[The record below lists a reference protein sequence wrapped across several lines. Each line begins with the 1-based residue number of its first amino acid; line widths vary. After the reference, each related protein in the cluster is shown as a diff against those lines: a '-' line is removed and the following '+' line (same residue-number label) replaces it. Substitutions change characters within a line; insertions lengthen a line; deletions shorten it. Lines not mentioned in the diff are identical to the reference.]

1 VSKIVISVNLGSYAY
16 CFAMTYFIH
25 NDTDDPEVPYIA
37 INFLT
42 VHIILVLITF
52 VNFIHFFINGFR
64 IEKIL
69 NRAGNSSLRA
79 AKALSLALETDL
91 KRDEQPEV
99 PSFAYKV
106 GATRSG
112 YVTHF
117 MLDSIVPM
125 AEKLDVCVRY
135 RHQIGE
141 FVNEGTTLCHI
152 WDLKT
157 RETDLDVKLGKRVFE
172 YLTYEEESWKDLSL
186 VKQVE
191 RKLGV
196 FASDGVMMS
205 KKRSSD
211 LDVTLGLQQLSDIAM
226 RALSPGINDPTS
238 AIQCMD
244 VLSHLLSTLSLMNLG
259 IPNARDEAD
268 NIRACA
274 PRRSFSY
281 LVSMLDSIRRYG
293 GSDLGVCRRGLRL
306 FGDLGAILTR
316 AGRTERVPVVLTQLE
331 QWLVTCKAN
340 FARGSPELESLQELY
355 EFVMRGIED
364 SGHVKVKHD
373 EDVGKDTQDLDM
385 THNEPESDSSRE
397 ADPTAPTGF
406 SALASTVLN
415 FGSSSEIKEDTTI
428 F

>member
-16 CFAMTYFIH
+16 CFSMTYFIPG
-25 NDTDDPEVPYIA
+25 DDREVPYIA

-69 NRAGNSSLRA
+69 NRAGDSSLRA
-79 AKALSLALETDL
+79 AKTLSLGLETDL
-91 KRDEQPEV
+91 KRDDQPEV

-106 GATRSG
+106 GAIRSG

-117 MLDSIVPM
+117 KLESILPM
-125 AEKLDVCVRY
+125 AKKLDVCVRY

-172 YLTYEEESWKDLSL
+172 LITYEEESWKDLGM
-186 VKQVE
+186 VKRVE

-196 FASDGVMMS
+196 FASDGVVMS

-244 VLSHLLSTLSLMNLG
+244 VLSHLLSTLALMNLG

-268 NIRACA
+268 NVRACA

-316 AGRTERVPVVLTQLE
+316 AGRTERIPVVLTQLE

-340 FARGSPELESLQELY
+340 FANGSPELDSLQELY
-355 EFVMRGIED
+355 EFVLRGIED
-364 SGHVKVKHD
+364 SGHIKVKHD
-373 EDVGKDTQDLDM
+373 EDVGKETQDLDM
-385 THNEPESDSSRE
+385 THNEPESGSFRE
-397 ADPTAPTGF
+397 SDDNPTATTGF
-406 SALASTVLN
+406 SALASTVLG
-415 FGSSSEIKEDTTI
+415 FSSSEKK
-428 F
+428 

>member
-16 CFAMTYFIH
+16 CFTMTYFIH
-25 NDTDDPEVPYIA
+25 GEEYDRGVPYIA
-37 INFLT
+37 IHFLT
-42 VHIILVLITF
+42 AHIILVLITF

-69 NRAGNSSLRA
+69 NRAGDSSLCA
-79 AKALSLALETDL
+79 AKALSMGLDTDL

-99 PSFAYKV
+99 PNFAYKV
-106 GATRSG
+106 GAIRSG

-117 MLDSIVPM
+117 MLESLVPM
-125 AEKLDVCVRY
+125 AIKLDVCIRY

-152 WDLKT
+152 WDLQT
-157 RETDLDVKLGKRVFE
+157 RETDVDVKLGKRI
-172 YLTYEEESWKDLSL
+172 YELLPYEDESWKDLNM
-186 VKQVE
+186 VQRAE

-196 FASDGVMMS
+196 FANEGVIMS
-205 KKRSSD
+205 KRRSSD
-211 LDVTLGLQQLSDIAM
+211 LDVTLGIQQLSDIAM
-226 RALSPGINDPTS
+226 RALSPGVNDPTS
-238 AIQCMD
+238 AVQCMD
-244 VLSHLLSTLSLMNLG
+244 VLSHLLATLSLMNLG

-293 GSDLGVCRRGLRL
+293 GSDLGICRRGLRL

-316 AGRTERVPVVLTQLE
+316 AGRTERIPVVLTQLE

-340 FARGSPELESLQELY
+340 FASGTPEMESLQELY
-355 EFVMRGIED
+355 VFVLRGIED

-373 EDVGKDTQDLDM
+373 EDVSKETQDLDM
-385 THNEPESDSSRE
+385 THNEPESDNGRE
-397 ADPTAPTGF
+397 PEDLTTTTGF
-406 SALASTVLN
+406 SSLASSMLG
-415 FGSSSEIKEDTTI
+415 FGSSSEKKE
-428 F
+428 

>member
-1 VSKIVISVNLGSYAY
+1 VSKVVISVNLGSYAY
-16 CFAMTYFIH
+16 CFTMTYFIQDEMY
-25 NDTDDPEVPYIA
+25 NPEVPHVA
-37 INFLT
+37 IHFLT
-42 VHIILVLITF
+42 VHIGLVLITF

-69 NRAGNSSLRA
+69 NRAGDSSLRA
-79 AKALSLALETDL
+79 ARALSLAFDTDL

-117 MLDSIVPM
+117 MLERIVGM

-157 RETDLDVKLGKRVFE
+157 RETDLDVKLGDRVFE
-172 YLTYEEESWKDLSL
+172 YILYEEESWKDLNR

-196 FASDGVMMS
+196 FASEGVIMS

-211 LDVTLGLQQLSDIAM
+211 LDVTLGLQQLSDIAV

-244 VLSHLLSTLSLMNLG
+244 VLSSLLSTLALMNLG
-259 IPNARDEAD
+259 IPNGRDEAD

-316 AGRTERVPVVLTQLE
+316 AGRTERIPVVLTQLE

-340 FARGSPELESLQELY
+340 FASGTPELESLQELY
-355 EFVMRGIED
+355 EFVLRGIED
-364 SGHVKVKHD
+364 SDHVKVKHN

-385 THNEPESDSSRE
+385 THNEPETDSERAVAE
-397 ADPTAPTGF
+397 AAPTKLVG
-406 SALASTVLN
+406 LATSVLG
-415 FGSSSEIKEDTTI
+415 FGSSEKKEG
-428 F
+428 

>member
-1 VSKIVISVNLGSYAY
+1 
-16 CFAMTYFIH
+16 MTYFIH
-25 NDTDDPEVPYIA
+25 GDREVPYIA
-37 INFLT
+37 IHFLT

-69 NRAGNSSLRA
+69 NRAGDSSLRA
-79 AKALSLALETDL
+79 AKALSMELETDL
-91 KRDEQPEV
+91 KRDDQPEV

-106 GATRSG
+106 GAIRSG

-117 MLDSIVPM
+117 MLESIVPM
-125 AEKLDVCVRY
+125 AKKLDVCVRY

-172 YLTYEEESWKDLSL
+172 LITYEEESWKDLGM
-186 VKQVE
+186 VKRVE

-196 FASDGVMMS
+196 FASEGLMMS

-259 IPNARDEAD
+259 IPNAVRILCKM
-268 NIRACA
+268 NI
-274 PRRSFSY
+274 
-281 LVSMLDSIRRYG
+281 
-293 GSDLGVCRRGLRL
+293 
-306 FGDLGAILTR
+306 
-316 AGRTERVPVVLTQLE
+316 VVLGRAL
-331 QWLVTCKAN
+331 CRPSDR
-340 FARGSPELESLQELY
+340 AR
-355 EFVMRGIED
+355 V
-364 SGHVKVKHD
+364 
-373 EDVGKDTQDLDM
+373 
-385 THNEPESDSSRE
+385 
-397 ADPTAPTGF
+397 
-406 SALASTVLN
+406 
-415 FGSSSEIKEDTTI
+415 
-428 F
+428 

>member
-1 VSKIVISVNLGSYAY
+1 MSKIVISVNLGSYAY
-16 CFAMTYFIH
+16 CFCMTYFIH
-25 NDTDDPEVPYIA
+25 GETYDREVPYIA
-37 INFLT
+37 IHFLA

-69 NRAGNSSLRA
+69 NRAGASSLRA
-79 AKALSLALETDL
+79 AKALSLDLETDL
-91 KRDEQPEV
+91 KRDDQPEV

-106 GATRSG
+106 GAIRSG

-117 MLDSIVPM
+117 MLESIVPM
-125 AEKLDVCVRY
+125 AKKLDVCVRY

-172 YLTYEEESWKDLSL
+172 LITYEEESWKDLGM
-186 VKQVE
+186 VKRVE

-196 FASDGVMMS
+196 FASEGVIMS

-244 VLSHLLSTLSLMNLG
+244 VLSHILSTLSLMNLG

-316 AGRTERVPVVLTQLE
+316 AGRTERIPVVLTQLE

-340 FARGSPELESLQELY
+340 FANGSPELDSLQELY
-355 EFVMRGIED
+355 EFVLRGIED
-364 SGHVKVKHD
+364 SGHIKVKHD
-373 EDVGKDTQDLDM
+373 EDVGKETQDLDM
-385 THNEPESDSSRE
+385 THNEPESESVRE
-397 ADPTAPTGF
+397 SDDPSAASGF
-406 SALASTVLN
+406 SALASSVLG
-415 FGSSSEIKEDTTI
+415 FGSSEKKE
-428 F
+428 

>member
-1 VSKIVISVNLGSYAY
+1 MSKIVISVNLGSYAY
-16 CFAMTYFIH
+16 CYSMTYFIH
-25 NDTDDPEVPYIA
+25 DEIYDPDVPYVA
-37 INFLT
+37 IHFLT

-69 NRAGNSSLRA
+69 NRAGASSLCA
-79 AKALSLALETDL
+79 AKALSLTLETDL
-91 KRDEQPEV
+91 DRDEQPEV

-106 GATRSG
+106 GAIKSG

-117 MLDSIVPM
+117 RLEDLVSL
-125 AEKLDVCVRY
+125 AEEMDVCVRY

-141 FVNEGTTLCHI
+141 FVNEGTVLCHI

-157 RETDLDVKLGKRVFE
+157 RETNLEIQLGKRAVDCIP
-172 YLTYEEESWKDLSL
+172 YEEESWKDLTW

-196 FASDGVMMS
+196 FAAEGVVMS

-211 LDVTLGLQQLSDIAM
+211 LDVTLGIQQLSDIAM

-238 AIQCMD
+238 AIQCLD
-244 VLSHLLSTLSLMNLG
+244 VLSSLLATLSLLNLG
-259 IPNARDEAD
+259 IPNARDEAG

-316 AGRTERVPVVLTQLE
+316 AGRTERVPVILTQLD
-331 QWLVTCKAN
+331 QWLATCKHN
-340 FARGSPELESLQELY
+340 FDEGTPELLSLQELY
-355 EFVMRGIED
+355 EYMLKGIED
-364 SGHVKVKHD
+364 SGHVKVKLD
-373 EDVGKDTQDLDM
+373 EDVGKDTQDLEI
-385 THNEPESDSSRE
+385 THNDEPESEE
-397 ADPTAPTGF
+397 AAETA
-406 SALASTVLN
+406 
-415 FGSSSEIKEDTTI
+415 EK
-428 F
+428 

>member
-1 VSKIVISVNLGSYAY
+1 
-16 CFAMTYFIH
+16 MTYFIH
-25 NDTDDPEVPYIA
+25 GETYDRGVPYIA

-42 VHIILVLITF
+42 VHITLVLITF

-69 NRAGNSSLRA
+69 NRAGDSSLRA
-79 AKALSLALETDL
+79 AKALSMGLETDL

-99 PSFAYKV
+99 PNFAYKV
-106 GATRSG
+106 GAIRSG
-112 YVTHF
+112 YVTRF
-117 MLDSIVPM
+117 MLESIAPM
-125 AEKLDVCVRY
+125 AIQLDVCVRY

-157 RETDLDVKLGKRVFE
+157 RETDLDVKLGERVLE
-172 YLTYEEESWKDLSL
+172 LITYEEESWKDLSME
-186 VKQVE
+186 KRVE

-196 FASDGVMMS
+196 FASGGVIMS

-211 LDVTLGLQQLSDIAM
+211 LDVTLGIQQLSDIAM

-259 IPNARDEAD
+259 IPNARDGAD

-293 GSDLGVCRRGLRL
+293 GSDLGICRRGLRL

-316 AGRTERVPVVLTQLE
+316 AGRTERIPVVLTQLE

-340 FARGSPELESLQELY
+340 FANGSPEMESLQELY
-355 EFVMRGIED
+355 VFVLRGIED
-364 SGHVKVKHD
+364 SDHVKVRHD
-373 EDVGKDTQDLDM
+373 EDVSKETQHLDM
-385 THNEPESDSSRE
+385 THNEPESDSCRE
-397 ADPTAPTGF
+397 ADDLTTTTGF
-406 SALASTVLN
+406 SALASTVLGL
-415 FGSSSEIKEDTTI
+415 GSSSEKE
-428 F
+428 